1 MYKKAV
7 AGIEVRSSAFLIE
20 KYDLAMK
27 EHALRNRRIVYETR
41 DDIIAKH
48 RHLLE
53 SNPKRKVYLDTLLGL
68 NDEQLE
74 IISFKSPTWS
84 ATEELVQVREKI
96 NVLKNAVKELQKR
109 DYLTITPKV
118 EDFKVVNKWIETT
131 GVPHYY
137 VQVFFDKIYG
147 ISFENILRMI
157 TDADNEGR
165 CFSVESD
172 EKNQNKTTI
181 KINTNQGICIAE
193 RVDEP
198 KHSSVRKEMSRGRL
212 LFYVHFDGGQAY
224 LDTTRFETLFGWKL

>member
-1 MYKKAV
+1 M
-7 AGIEVRSSAFLIE
+7 
-20 KYDLAMK
+20 
-27 EHALRNRRIVYETR
+27 
-41 DDIIAKH
+41 
-48 RHLLE
+48 LE

-74 IISFKSPTWS
+74 IMSFKSPTWS

-96 NVLKNAVKELQKR
+96 KVLKNAFKELQKR

-172 EKNQNKTTI
+172 EKIRTKQPSKSTRTRASASPSEW
-181 KINTNQGICIAE
+181 TSPSIA
-193 RVDEP
+193 VFA
-198 KHSSVRKEMSRGRL
+198 RK
-212 LFYVHFDGGQAY
+212 
-224 LDTTRFETLFGWKL
+224 